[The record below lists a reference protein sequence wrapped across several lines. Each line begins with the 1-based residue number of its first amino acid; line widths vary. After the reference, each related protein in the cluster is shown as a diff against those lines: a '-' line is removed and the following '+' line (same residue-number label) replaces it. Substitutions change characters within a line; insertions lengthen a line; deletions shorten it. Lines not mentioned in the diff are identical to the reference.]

1 MSKKETQNADQ
12 APEKVMTKYDLKM
25 QRRKEEKERAEKS
38 RRRDNILG
46 VVIVAA
52 LVCLVA
58 SFPIRNYLTVHGSY
72 VKVNGEDVSKVE
84 FDYNYNVAVSNYL
97 SQYAYYL
104 YMMGIDPTSDFT
116 SQMYSDTLTWG
127 DYFQQM
133 AVENMIRNKS
143 LLAAAKAEGFAYD
156 TAEDYAMYRESLEKA
171 ASENNTTA
179 KSYLKEL
186 YGPYATES
194 RLKPYVEEALYLAGY
209 YDELS
214 ERQTPSMEDIQ
225 AYYEENKASYDSVD
239 YYLMTVD
246 AELPTEPTELADP
259 VEETEGEEEA
269 GAEDGAEGG
278 EEQAYQPSEAEIEA
292 AMAEAKE
299 KADGAVDTVK
309 ADGELQENVKKS
321 AATYLLQDWLFD
333 EERKA
338 GDSTVIEDSTG
349 HRYYVVEFADRYLDE
364 VLSSDIRV
372 VVTNAEN
379 GQAILDEWSA
389 GAATEESFAELC
401 DKYND
406 PAVTVTEGGLLE
418 AVTSSSVPADI
429 NAWIRDEARA
439 VGDTAVISPEGEE
452 NTFVVYYSGTNEA
465 EWILSIRQTLIGQ
478 RMNEYVEELTADGKV
493 EDPKGNLRYL
503 KVQAEAEAAAQE
515 SSAAAEG
522 EGSSEDAGSEEG
534 SEASDGAEGSSEDTG
549 SEEGSEASDGAEGSS
564 EDTGSEEGSEASDG
578 AEGSSEDTGS
588 EEGSEA
594 SDGAE
599 GSSEDTGSEEGS
611 EASDG
616 AGESSEDAGAS
627 EETQNPEGSEASE
640 SAEDGGA
647 EGAAE

>member
-372 VVTNAEN
+372 VVTDAEN

-515 SSAAAEG
+515 SSEASDGA

-534 SEASDGAEGSSEDTG
+534 SAAAEGEGSSED
-549 SEEGSEASDGAEGSS
+549 A
-564 EDTGSEEGSEASDG
+564 
-578 AEGSSEDTGS
+578 GS

>member
-372 VVTNAEN
+372 VVTDAEN

-515 SSAAAEG
+515 SS
-522 EGSSEDAGSEEG
+522 
-534 SEASDGAEGSSEDTG
+534 EASDGAEGSSED
-549 SEEGSEASDGAEGSS
+549 A
-564 EDTGSEEGSEASDG
+564 
-578 AEGSSEDTGS
+578 GS